1 MRDRGIT
8 KPSSKAA
15 VAASLAVG
23 GLIATI
29 WSFSGATPAPG
40 SAEGA
45 ARSLGTVTLIVGAL
59 MTVNY
64 LYALSL
70 VRKMR
75 RGEGIIASWTVP
87 SAEFDRFRGV
97 ERARKTRKNNW
108 RMPRDDWPSGLP
120 VAFSANAVLVGDT
133 YFQLRGKGMSRFCNV
148 RIETDVV
155 SSVEF
160 AMRLTIYGAGTLNQ
174 TARYRGHLRV
184 PIAKGASVQA
194 ERHKPFPASHWG
206 LSVVKMGGKLT

>member
-8 KPSSKAA
+8 KPSLMAA

-29 WSFSGATPAPG
+29 WSFIGATPAPG
-40 SAEGA
+40 SAEGI
-45 ARSLGTVTLIVGAL
+45 ARNLGTVTMIVGAL

-70 VRKMR
+70 VRKLQ
-75 RGEGIIASWTVP
+75 RGEGVIASWTVP
-87 SAEFDRFRGV
+87 PAEFDRFRGV

-108 RMPRDDWPSGLP
+108 RMPRGDWPSGLP
-120 VAFSANAVLVGDT
+120 VVFGANAVLVGDT
-133 YFQLRGKGMSRFCNV
+133 YFKLLGKGISRFCNV
-148 RIETDVV
+148 RIETDAV

-160 AMRLTIYGAGTLNQ
+160 AMRLTVHGAGTLGQ

-184 PIAKGASVQA
+184 PIANVAGVQA
-194 ERHKPFPASHWG
+194 ARVMSHFRQ
-206 LSVVKMGGKLT
+206 VIAD

>member
-8 KPSSKAA
+8 KPGGMAA

-29 WSFSGATPAPG
+29 WSSTGAAPAPG
-40 SAEGA
+40 SAERL
-45 ARSLGTVTLIVGAL
+45 ARSLGTVTMIVGAL

-70 VRKMR
+70 VGKLR
-75 RGEGIIASWTVP
+75 RGEGVIASWTVP
-87 SAEFDRFRGV
+87 PAEFDRFRGV

-108 RMPRDDWPSGLP
+108 RMPRGDWPSGLP
-120 VAFSANAVLVGDT
+120 VVFGANAVLVGDT
-133 YFQLRGKGMSRFCNV
+133 YFKLLGKGISRFCNV
-148 RIETDVV
+148 RIEADAV

-160 AMRLTIYGAGTLNQ
+160 AMRLTVHGAGTLGR
-174 TARYRGHLRV
+174 TARYRGHLRL
-184 PIAKGASVQA
+184 PIANAASVQA
-194 ERHKPFPASHWG
+194 ARVMSHFQQAIAD
-206 LSVVKMGGKLT
+206 

>member
-8 KPSSKAA
+8 KPGLMAA

-23 GLIATI
+23 GLIATL
-29 WSFSGATPAPG
+29 WSSTGAPPAPG
-40 SAEGA
+40 SAERV
-45 ARSLGTVTLIVGAL
+45 ARNLGTVTMIVGAL

-70 VRKMR
+70 VRKLQ
-75 RGEGIIASWTVP
+75 RGEGVIASWTVP
-87 SAEFDRFRGV
+87 PREFDLFRGM

-108 RMPRDDWPSGLP
+108 RMPRGDWPSGLP
-120 VAFSANAVLVGDT
+120 VAFGANAVLVGDT
-133 YFQLRGKGMSRFCNV
+133 YFKLLGKGISRFCNV
-148 RIETDVV
+148 RIETDAV

-160 AMRLTIYGAGTLNQ
+160 AMRLTVHGAGTLGQ

-184 PIAKGASVQA
+184 PIAKVASVQA
-194 ERHKPFPASHWG
+194 ARVISHFQQ
-206 LSVVKMGGKLT
+206 VIAD